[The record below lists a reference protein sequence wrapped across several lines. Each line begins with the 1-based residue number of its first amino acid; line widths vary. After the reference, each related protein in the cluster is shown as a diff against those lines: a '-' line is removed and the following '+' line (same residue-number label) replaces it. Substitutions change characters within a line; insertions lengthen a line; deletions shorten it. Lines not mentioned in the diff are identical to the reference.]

1 MYAAT
6 SSSRLRAIRDSRRLW
21 LIAQNL
27 PRRLEMFARRDEKVE
42 RLGSFLVYEHL
53 LPEILLVR
61 PATEARSLAVGYSVY
76 TSFQ

>member
-53 LPEILLVR
+53 LPERWLVK
-61 PATEARSLAVGYSVY
+61 PATEARSLAVVHSFDL
-76 TSFQ
+76 SFQ